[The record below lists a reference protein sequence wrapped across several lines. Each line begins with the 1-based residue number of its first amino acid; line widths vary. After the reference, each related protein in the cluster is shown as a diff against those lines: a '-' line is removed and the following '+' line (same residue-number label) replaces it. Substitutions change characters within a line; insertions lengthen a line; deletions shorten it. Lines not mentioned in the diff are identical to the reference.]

1 MYTCEKGITF
11 SDCELEILR
20 MAVDTAEQ
28 NQKESFVMTPE
39 IIKLVEIA
47 EEFLR
52 AGKFICYGGTAINN
66 ILPEKDRFYNSNE
79 IPDYDFYSSDALG
92 NAKKLADIYH
102 SLEYEDVEAKPS
114 VHVGTLK
121 VFVNGIG
128 IADIT
133 QLEDELFNNLY
144 KECIQINGIMYASP
158 QWLRQSMYL
167 ELSSP
172 AGDVSRWEKVLKRLI
187 LLNKHYPIQP
197 ILKCNKNFQRDFA
210 AKHKNETVIFN
221 VTSKALIDHGCVFIG
236 AYADSLYSLFMPKDR
251 RKLLKKIPDFDVLA
265 IDPLKCVN
273 ILVGAL
279 DFHNIVAN
287 YKKHPAIGELISE
300 HYEVRV
306 GLETIAFIYE
316 PVACH
321 SYNVIPIGDK
331 NVKIGTIDTLLTYY
345 LAFLYSSR
353 PYYNKER
360 IMCMSHFLFDVQQ
373 RNRLKQKGLLKRFTL
388 ECYGTQKTL
397 QSMRENKKEMFE
409 KLKNNPKSI
418 EYQMRFLNYRPGAP
432 AKRAK
437 PARPAK
443 TARTKNFF
451 RHTRNRKYN

>member
-1 MYTCEKGITF
+1 MCDKGVSF

-20 MAVDTAEQ
+20 MAVNAAEQ
-28 NQKESFVMTPE
+28 KQKESFVMTPE
-39 IIKLVEIA
+39 IKELVEIA
-47 EEFLR
+47 EDFLR
-52 AGKFICYGGTAINN
+52 SGKFICYGGTAINN
-66 ILPEKDRFYNSNE
+66 ILPEKDRFYTNKE

-92 NAKKLADIYH
+92 NSKKLADIYF
-102 SLEYEDVEAKPS
+102 YEFGFSDVEVKSS

-121 VFVNGIG
+121 VFVKGIG

-133 QLEDELFNNLY
+133 QLEEELFNNLY

-197 ILKCNKNFQRDFA
+197 ILKCKKNFQRDFA
-210 AKHKNETVIFN
+210 VKHNKKIDIFN
-221 VTSKALIDHGCVFIG
+221 ITSKVLIQYGCVFIG
-236 AYADSLYSLFMPKDR
+236 AYADSLYSLSMPEDR
-251 RKLLKKIPDFDVLA
+251 RTLLKKIPDFDVLA
-265 IDPLKCVN
+265 NDPLKCVN
-273 ILVGAL
+273 ILIGAL
-279 DFHNIVAN
+279 KINKIVATF
-287 YKKHPAIGELISE
+287 KKHPSIGGLISE

-321 SYNVIPIGDK
+321 SYNVIQIGDE

-345 LAFLYSSR
+345 LAFLYASR
-353 PYYNKER
+353 RYYNRER

-373 RNRLKQKGLLKRFTL
+373 MNRLEQKGLLKRFTID
-388 ECYGTQKTL
+388 CYGTQKTL
-397 QSMRENKKEMFE
+397 QSMREHKKEMFE
-409 KLKNNPKSI
+409 KLKNKPNSI
-418 EYQMRFLNYRPGAP
+418 EYQMLFLIYRPGAAGP
-432 AKRAK
+432 AKAAK
-437 PARPAK
+437 S
-443 TARTKNFF
+443 RT
-451 RHTRNRKYN
+451 RKYKGKGIRSSNQTNKI